1 MPRVILTRAAAVNSF
16 SGEQSFLTVAAAL
29 QKTGQQQ
36 MKINDLQEEEEG
48 EKEEEEVVV
57 IH

>member
-16 SGEQSFLTVAAAL
+16 SGEQSFLTVAAAF
-29 QKTGQQQ
+29 QKTEQQQ
-36 MKINDLQEEEEG
+36 MKINDLQEEG
-48 EKEEEEVVV
+48 EKEEEVVV